1 MKNGDI
7 SNETS
12 PRIIVFADVV
22 ANTFLKESRKLL
34 RTELVLEFS
43 SLNNPALSNIWR
55 VANSYGL
62 SVELAGLVNQH
73 WTIEMLDMI
82 MDKLERRGGN
92 PFNYTEIYADLEDF
106 LGELPYRTNLKG
118 VVDLRERVAL
128 YGSYGIELDNL

>member
-1 MKNGDI
+1 LKNGDI

-55 VANSYGL
+55 VANNYGL

>member
-1 MKNGDI
+1 LKNGDI

>member
-12 PRIIVFADVV
+12 PRIIVLADVV

-55 VANSYGL
+55 VANQYGL
-62 SVELAGLVNQH
+62 SVELAGFVNQH
-73 WTIEMLDMI
+73 WTIEMLQN
-82 MDKLERRGGN
+82 EG
-92 PFNYTEIYADLEDF
+92 FSEADTVIF
-106 LGELPYRTNLKG
+106 T
-118 VVDLRERVAL
+118 
-128 YGSYGIELDNL
+128 